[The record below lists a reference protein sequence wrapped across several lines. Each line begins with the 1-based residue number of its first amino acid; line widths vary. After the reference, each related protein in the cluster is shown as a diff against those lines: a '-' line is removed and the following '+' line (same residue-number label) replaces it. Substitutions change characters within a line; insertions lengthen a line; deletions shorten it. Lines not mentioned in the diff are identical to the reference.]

1 MAEPAREDWL
11 GTRPEDEASR
21 VEDVVQFGEPRDKR
35 SGGDEST
42 QQMPLDSLTKALVIY
57 SIMPK
62 DMVAAV
68 SQNLS
73 PETLET
79 LLKAKSERRIE
90 SFSED
95 TVTIIVDEFI
105 FLIGHVLG
113 VLQEKGERATQ
124 EEQKQEE
131 PKQEETPSA
140 PQAEEPPPT
149 TKEWFSFLEH
159 LDREW
164 FLELLIGEN
173 PQVIAVVLSYV
184 NREHAAYVLSRLPVD
199 KRAEVVERMVRLG
212 SVAPTVLD
220 SLEGI
225 LRERLKEFVYGVVV
239 GDRAGSLDQVSQILN
254 RLEEADVRTI
264 LQKIGTKDQELAKAL
279 EGKLLTFEDLNLLD
293 SRDMQRL
300 LRGVDINQLAL
311 ALKGASEQMRQKV
324 LSNLSTRAREVL
336 RDELEALG
344 PKRLSQIE
352 KAQKSIVESAKELAS
367 LLENPI
373 TLPTVGGGDVVV
385 Q

>member
-1 MAEPAREDWL
+1 MEQPAQEDWL

-21 VEDVVQFGEPRDKR
+21 VDDVVRFGEPEDKR
-35 SGGDEST
+35 SSRDENT
-42 QQMPLDSLTKALVIY
+42 RQMPLDSLTKALVIY

-68 SQNLS
+68 SQSLS

-79 LLKAKSERRIE
+79 LLKAKLERRIE
-90 SFSED
+90 GFSED
-95 TVTIIVDEFI
+95 TVTIVVDEFI

-113 VLQEKGERATQ
+113 VLQEKGERAPQ

-131 PKQEETPSA
+131 A
-140 PQAEEPPPT
+140 PPAPEAEEPAAT
-149 TKEWFSFLEH
+149 TKERFSFLEH

-184 NREHAAYVLSRLPVD
+184 NREHAAYVLSRLPAD

-212 SVAPTVLD
+212 SVGPTVLD

-225 LRERLKEFVYGVVV
+225 LRERLKEFVCGVVI
-239 GDRAGSLDQVSQILN
+239 GERAGSVDQVAQILN
-254 RLEEADVRTI
+254 RLDEADVRTI
-264 LQKIGTKDQELAKAL
+264 LQKIGTKDQDLAKAL

-324 LSNLSTRAREVL
+324 LSNLSTRARDVL

-367 LLENPI
+367 LPENPI
-373 TLPTVGGGDVVV
+373 TLPSVGGGDLVV

>member
-1 MAEPAREDWL
+1 MGATMAEPAREDWL

-21 VEDVVQFGEPRDKR
+21 VDDVVRFGEPRDKR

-68 SQNLS
+68 SQSLS

-90 SFSED
+90 GFSED
-95 TVTIIVDEFI
+95 AVTIIVDEFI

-124 EEQKQEE
+124 EEQKQGEA
-131 PKQEETPSA
+131 PSA
-140 PQAEEPPPT
+140 PEAKEPAPT
-149 TKEWFSFLEH
+149 SKEWFSFLEH

-164 FLELLIGEN
+164 LLELLIGEN

-212 SVAPTVLD
+212 SVVPTVLE

-225 LRERLKEFVYGVVV
+225 LRERLKEFVYGVAT
-239 GDRAGSLDQVSQILN
+239 GERAGSVDQVSQILN
-254 RLEEADVRTI
+254 RLDEADVRTI

-324 LSNLSTRAREVL
+324 LSNLSTRARDVL

-367 LLENPI
+367 LAENPI
-373 TLPTVGGGDVVV
+373 TLPTVGGGDLVV

>member
-1 MAEPAREDWL
+1 MAEPAQEDWL
-11 GTRPEDEASR
+11 GTRPEYEASR
-21 VEDVVQFGEPRDKR
+21 VDDVVRFGEPRDKR

-68 SQNLS
+68 SQSLS

-90 SFSED
+90 GFSED

-124 EEQKQEE
+124 GEQKQGEA
-131 PKQEETPSA
+131 PSA
-140 PQAEEPPPT
+140 PEAEEPAPT

-164 FLELLIGEN
+164 LLELLIGEN

-184 NREHAAYVLSRLPVD
+184 NREHAAYALSRLPVD

-239 GDRAGSLDQVSQILN
+239 GERAGSLDQVSQILN

-324 LSNLSTRAREVL
+324 LSNLSTRARDVL

-373 TLPTVGGGDVVV
+373 TLPTVGGGDLVV

>member
-1 MAEPAREDWL
+1 MAEPAQEDWL
-11 GTRPEDEASR
+11 GTRPEDEATR
-21 VEDVVQFGEPRDKR
+21 VDDVVRFGEPTDKS

-42 QQMPLDSLTKALVIY
+42 HQMPLDSLTKALVIY

-62 DMVAAV
+62 DVVAAV
-68 SQNLS
+68 SQGLS

-90 SFSED
+90 GLSED
-95 TVTIIVDEFI
+95 TITIVVDEFI
-105 FLIGHVLG
+105 LLIGHVLG
-113 VLQEKGERATQ
+113 VLQEKEERATQ

-131 PKQEETPSA
+131 A
-140 PQAEEPPPT
+140 PPAPEAEEQAT
-149 TKEWFSFLEH
+149 TTKETKEWFSFLEH

-164 FLELLIGEN
+164 LLELIIGEN

-212 SVAPTVLD
+212 SVVPTVLD

-239 GDRAGSLDQVSQILN
+239 GERAGSADQVAQILN
-254 RLEEADVRTI
+254 RLDEADVRTI

-336 RDELEALG
+336 LDELEALG
-344 PKRLSQIE
+344 PKRLSQID
-352 KAQKSIVESAKELAS
+352 KAQKSIVESARELAS

-373 TLPTVGGGDVVV
+373 TLPTAGGGDLVV

>member
-1 MAEPAREDWL
+1 MAEPAQEDWL
-11 GTRPEDEASR
+11 GTRPEDEATR
-21 VEDVVQFGEPRDKR
+21 VDDVVRFGEPTDKS

-42 QQMPLDSLTKALVIY
+42 HQMPLDSLTKALVIY

-62 DMVAAV
+62 DVVAAV
-68 SQNLS
+68 SQSLS

-90 SFSED
+90 GLSED
-95 TVTIIVDEFI
+95 TITIVVDEFI
-105 FLIGHVLG
+105 LLIGHVLG
-113 VLQEKGERATQ
+113 VLQEKEERATQ

-131 PKQEETPSA
+131 A
-140 PQAEEPPPT
+140 PPAPEAEEQAT
-149 TKEWFSFLEH
+149 TTKETKEWFSFLEH

-164 FLELLIGEN
+164 LLELIIGEN

-212 SVAPTVLD
+212 SVVPTVLD

-239 GDRAGSLDQVSQILN
+239 GERAGSADQVAQILN
-254 RLEEADVRTI
+254 RLDEADVRTI

-336 RDELEALG
+336 LDELEALG

-352 KAQKSIVESAKELAS
+352 KAQKSIVESARELAS

-373 TLPTVGGGDVVV
+373 TLPTAGGGDLVV

>member
-1 MAEPAREDWL
+1 MAEPAQEDWL
-11 GTRPEDEASR
+11 GTRPEDEATR
-21 VEDVVQFGEPRDKR
+21 VDDVVRFGEPTDKS

-42 QQMPLDSLTKALVIY
+42 HQMPLDSLTKALVIY

-62 DMVAAV
+62 DVVAAV
-68 SQNLS
+68 SQGLS

-90 SFSED
+90 GLSED
-95 TVTIIVDEFI
+95 TITIVVDEFI
-105 FLIGHVLG
+105 LLIGHVLG
-113 VLQEKGERATQ
+113 VLQEKEERATQ

-131 PKQEETPSA
+131 A
-140 PQAEEPPPT
+140 PPAPEAEEQAT
-149 TKEWFSFLEH
+149 TTKETKEWFSFLEH

-164 FLELLIGEN
+164 LLELIIGEN

-212 SVAPTVLD
+212 SVVPTVLD

-239 GDRAGSLDQVSQILN
+239 GERAGSADQVAQILN
-254 RLEEADVRTI
+254 RLDEADVRTI

-336 RDELEALG
+336 LDELEALG

-352 KAQKSIVESAKELAS
+352 KAQKSIVESARELAS

-373 TLPTVGGGDVVV
+373 TLPTVGGGDLVV

>member
-1 MAEPAREDWL
+1 MEEPAQEDWL

-21 VEDVVQFGEPRDKR
+21 VDDVVRFGEPRDKR

-68 SQNLS
+68 SQSLS

-90 SFSED
+90 GFSED
-95 TVTIIVDEFI
+95 AVMIIVDEFI

-113 VLQEKGERATQ
+113 VLQEKEGRTAQ

-131 PKQEETPSA
+131 APSA

-212 SVAPTVLD
+212 SVVPTVLE

-225 LRERLKEFVYGVVV
+225 LRERLKEFVYGVVI
-239 GDRAGSLDQVSQILN
+239 GERAGSLDQVSQILN

-311 ALKGASEQMRQKV
+311 ALKGASEQMRQKI

>member
-1 MAEPAREDWL
+1 
-11 GTRPEDEASR
+11 
-21 VEDVVQFGEPRDKR
+21 
-35 SGGDEST
+35 
-42 QQMPLDSLTKALVIY
+42 MPLDSLTKALVIY

-68 SQNLS
+68 SQSLS
-73 PETLET
+73 PETLKT

-90 SFSED
+90 GFSQE
-95 TVTIIVDEFI
+95 TVTAVVDEFI

-113 VLQEKGERATQ
+113 VLQEKGERASH
-124 EEQKQEE
+124 EDQKQEE
-131 PKQEETPSA
+131 VPPAPK
-140 PQAEEPPPT
+140 AEEPAAMT
-149 TKEWFSFLEH
+149 EERFSFLEH

-212 SVAPTVLD
+212 SVVPTVLD
-220 SLEGI
+220 SLEAI
-225 LRERLKEFVYGVVV
+225 LKERLKEFVYNVVI
-239 GDRAGSLDQVSQILN
+239 GERTGSIDQVAQILN
-254 RLEEADVRTI
+254 RLDEADVRTI

-324 LSNLSTRAREVL
+324 LSNLSTRARDVL
-336 RDELEALG
+336 RDELEAIG

-367 LLENPI
+367 LPENPI
-373 TLPTVGGGDVVV
+373 TLPTVGGGDLVV

>member
-1 MAEPAREDWL
+1 MAEPAQEDWL
-11 GTRPEDEASR
+11 GTRPEDEATR
-21 VEDVVQFGEPRDKR
+21 VDDVVRFGEPTDKS

-42 QQMPLDSLTKALVIY
+42 HQMPLDSLTKALVIY

-62 DMVAAV
+62 DVVAAV
-68 SQNLS
+68 SQGLS

-90 SFSED
+90 GLSED
-95 TVTIIVDEFI
+95 TITIVVDEFI
-105 FLIGHVLG
+105 LLIGHVLG
-113 VLQEKGERATQ
+113 VLQEKEERATQ

-131 PKQEETPSA
+131 A
-140 PQAEEPPPT
+140 PPAPEAEEQAT
-149 TKEWFSFLEH
+149 TTKETKEWFSFLEH

-164 FLELLIGEN
+164 LLELIIGEN

-212 SVAPTVLD
+212 SVVPTVLD

-225 LRERLKEFVYGVVV
+225 LRERLKEFVYGVVI
-239 GDRAGSLDQVSQILN
+239 GERAGSADQVAQILN
-254 RLEEADVRTI
+254 RLDEADVRTI

-336 RDELEALG
+336 LDELEALG

-352 KAQKSIVESAKELAS
+352 KAQKSIVESARELAS

-373 TLPTVGGGDVVV
+373 TLPTAGGGDLVV

>member
-1 MAEPAREDWL
+1 MEEPAREEWM
-11 GTRPEDEASR
+11 GIRPEDEASNVDDIVKLGESGDR
-21 VEDVVQFGEPRDKR
+21 VAVPE
-35 SGGDEST
+35 ESA

-62 DMVAAV
+62 DMVASV

-73 PETLET
+73 PEALKT
-79 LLKAKSERRIE
+79 LLKAKTERRIE
-90 SFSED
+90 GFSEE
-95 TVTIIVDEFI
+95 TVLTVVDEFI
-105 FLIGHVLG
+105 LLIGHVLG
-113 VLQEKGERATQ
+113 MLQVQEREEKAPKPQ
-124 EEQKQEE
+124 EEQKKGEEAFTPEVEE
-131 PKQEETPSA
+131 PA
-140 PQAEEPPPT
+140 PEA
-149 TKEWFSFLEH
+149 KEWFSFLEH

-184 NREHAAYVLSRLPVD
+184 NREKAAYVLSRLTVD

-212 SVAPTVLD
+212 SVVPTVLE

-225 LRERLKEFVYGVVV
+225 LKERLKDFVYGVAM
-239 GDRAGSLDQVSQILN
+239 GEKAGSADQVAQILN
-254 RLEEADVRTI
+254 RLDESDVRTI
-264 LQKIGTKDQELAKAL
+264 LQKIGTKDQELAKSI

-324 LSNLSTRAREVL
+324 FSNLSTRARDVL
-336 RDELEALG
+336 RDELEAIG

-373 TLPTVGGGDVVV
+373 TLPTVGGGDLVV

>member
-1 MAEPAREDWL
+1 M
-11 GTRPEDEASR
+11 
-21 VEDVVQFGEPRDKR
+21 
-35 SGGDEST
+35 
-42 QQMPLDSLTKALVIY
+42 
-57 SIMPK
+57 
-62 DMVAAV
+62 
-68 SQNLS
+68 
-73 PETLET
+73 
-79 LLKAKSERRIE
+79 
-90 SFSED
+90 
-95 TVTIIVDEFI
+95 
-105 FLIGHVLG
+105 
-113 VLQEKGERATQ
+113 
-124 EEQKQEE
+124 
-131 PKQEETPSA
+131 
-140 PQAEEPPPT
+140 
-149 TKEWFSFLEH
+149 
-159 LDREW
+159 
-164 FLELLIGEN
+164 ELLIGEN

-212 SVAPTVLD
+212 SVVPTVLE

-225 LRERLKEFVYGVVV
+225 LRERLKEFVYGVVI
-239 GDRAGSLDQVSQILN
+239 GERAGSLDQVSQILN

-311 ALKGASEQMRQKV
+311 ALKGASEQMRQKI

>member
-21 VEDVVQFGEPRDKR
+21 VDDVVRFGEPRDKR

-62 DMVAAV
+62 DLVAAV
-68 SQNLS
+68 SQSLS

-90 SFSED
+90 GFSED

-113 VLQEKGERATQ
+113 VLQEKEGRTAQ

-131 PKQEETPSA
+131 APSA

-212 SVAPTVLD
+212 SVAPTVLE

>member
-1 MAEPAREDWL
+1 MAEPAQEDWL
-11 GTRPEDEASR
+11 GTRPEDEATR
-21 VEDVVQFGEPRDKR
+21 VDDVVRFGEPTDKS

-42 QQMPLDSLTKALVIY
+42 HQMPLDSLTKALVIY

-62 DMVAAV
+62 DVVAAV
-68 SQNLS
+68 SQSLS

-90 SFSED
+90 GLSED
-95 TVTIIVDEFI
+95 TITIVVDEFI
-105 FLIGHVLG
+105 LLIGHVLG
-113 VLQEKGERATQ
+113 VLQEKEERATQ

-131 PKQEETPSA
+131 A
-140 PQAEEPPPT
+140 PPAPEAEEQAT
-149 TKEWFSFLEH
+149 TTKETKEWFSFLEH

-164 FLELLIGEN
+164 LLELIIGEN

-212 SVAPTVLD
+212 SVVPTVLD

-239 GDRAGSLDQVSQILN
+239 GERAGSADQVAQILN
-254 RLEEADVRTI
+254 RLDEADVRTI

-336 RDELEALG
+336 LDELEALG
-344 PKRLSQIE
+344 PKRLSQID
-352 KAQKSIVESAKELAS
+352 KAQKSIVESARELAS

-373 TLPTVGGGDVVV
+373 TLPTVGGGDLVV

>member
-1 MAEPAREDWL
+1 MAEPAQEDWL
-11 GTRPEDEASR
+11 GTRPEYEASR
-21 VEDVVQFGEPRDKR
+21 VDDVVRFGEPRDKR

-68 SQNLS
+68 SQSLS

-90 SFSED
+90 GFSED

-124 EEQKQEE
+124 GEQKQGEA
-131 PKQEETPSA
+131 PSA
-140 PQAEEPPPT
+140 PKAEEPAPT

-164 FLELLIGEN
+164 LLELLIGEN

-184 NREHAAYVLSRLPVD
+184 NREHAAYALSRLPVD

-239 GDRAGSLDQVSQILN
+239 GERAGSLDQVSQILN

-324 LSNLSTRAREVL
+324 LSNLSTRARDVL

-373 TLPTVGGGDVVV
+373 TLPTVGGGDLVV

>member
-1 MAEPAREDWL
+1 MAEPAQEDWL
-11 GTRPEDEASR
+11 GARPEDEAMR
-21 VEDVVQFGEPRDKR
+21 VDDVVRFGEPTDKSPGR
-35 SGGDEST
+35 DEST
-42 QQMPLDSLTKALVIY
+42 HQMPLDSLTKALVIY

-62 DMVAAV
+62 DVVAAV
-68 SQNLS
+68 SQSLS

-90 SFSED
+90 GFSED
-95 TVTIIVDEFI
+95 TVTIVVDEFI
-105 FLIGHVLG
+105 LLIGHVLG
-113 VLQEKGERATQ
+113 VLQEKEERAPQ
-124 EEQKQEE
+124 EGQKQEE
-131 PKQEETPSA
+131 VPPA
-140 PQAEEPPPT
+140 PEAEEPAPT
-149 TKEWFSFLEH
+149 SKDWFSFLEH

-164 FLELLIGEN
+164 LLELLIGEN

-184 NREHAAYVLSRLPVD
+184 NREHAAYVLSRLAVD

-212 SVAPTVLD
+212 NVVPTVLD

-225 LRERLKEFVYGVVV
+225 IRERLKEFVYGVVI
-239 GDRAGSLDQVSQILN
+239 GERSGSLDQVAQILN
-254 RLEEADVRTI
+254 RLDEPDVRTI
-264 LQKIGTKDQELAKAL
+264 LQKIGTKDPELAKRL

-311 ALKGASEQMRQKV
+311 ALKGSSEQMRQKV

-336 RDELEALG
+336 LDELEALG

-352 KAQKSIVESAKELAS
+352 KAQKSIVEIARELAS
-367 LLENPI
+367 RLENPI
-373 TLPTVGGGDVVV
+373 ALPTVGGGDLVV

>member
-1 MAEPAREDWL
+1 MAEPAQEDWL
-11 GTRPEDEASR
+11 GTRPEDEATR
-21 VEDVVQFGEPRDKR
+21 VDDVVRFGEPTDKS

-42 QQMPLDSLTKALVIY
+42 HQMPLDSLTKALVIY

-62 DMVAAV
+62 DVVAAV
-68 SQNLS
+68 SQGLS

-90 SFSED
+90 GLSED
-95 TVTIIVDEFI
+95 TITIVVDEFI
-105 FLIGHVLG
+105 LLIGHVLG
-113 VLQEKGERATQ
+113 VLQEKEERATQ

-131 PKQEETPSA
+131 A
-140 PQAEEPPPT
+140 PPAPEAEEQAT
-149 TKEWFSFLEH
+149 TTKETKEWFSFLEH

-164 FLELLIGEN
+164 LLELIIGEN

-212 SVAPTVLD
+212 SVVPTVLD

-225 LRERLKEFVYGVVV
+225 LRERLKEFVYGVVI
-239 GDRAGSLDQVSQILN
+239 GERAGSADQVAQILN
-254 RLEEADVRTI
+254 RLDEADVRTI

-336 RDELEALG
+336 LDELEALG

-352 KAQKSIVESAKELAS
+352 KAQKSIVESARELAS

-373 TLPTVGGGDVVV
+373 TLPTVGGGDLVV

>member
-1 MAEPAREDWL
+1 MAEPAQEDWL
-11 GTRPEDEASR
+11 GTRPEDEATR
-21 VEDVVQFGEPRDKR
+21 VDDVVRFGEPTDKS

-42 QQMPLDSLTKALVIY
+42 HQMPLDSLTKALVIY

-62 DMVAAV
+62 DVVAAV
-68 SQNLS
+68 SQSLS

-90 SFSED
+90 GLSED
-95 TVTIIVDEFI
+95 TITIVVDEFI
-105 FLIGHVLG
+105 LLIGHVLG
-113 VLQEKGERATQ
+113 VLQEKEERATQ

-131 PKQEETPSA
+131 A
-140 PQAEEPPPT
+140 PPAPEAEEQAT
-149 TKEWFSFLEH
+149 TTKETKEWFSFLEH

-164 FLELLIGEN
+164 LLELIIGEN

-212 SVAPTVLD
+212 SVVPTVLD

-239 GDRAGSLDQVSQILN
+239 GERAGSADQVAQILN
-254 RLEEADVRTI
+254 RLDEADVRTI

-336 RDELEALG
+336 LDELEALG
-344 PKRLSQIE
+344 PKRLSQID
-352 KAQKSIVESAKELAS
+352 KAQKSIVESARELAS

-373 TLPTVGGGDVVV
+373 TLPTAGGGDLVV